1 MQKRSRKSSV
11 SMSTILPHRQHLRAR
26 SDLVDITGSIGPT
39 LVGKQIVLG
48 VTGSLAAYKAVALL
62 RALLREGATVHVV
75 MTHSAMKFVTP
86 LTFEVLSGHPVSTDV
101 FEAHQEM
108 KHLSWPEQADAI
120 VIAPATANCHAKS
133 ALGLGDDLLSTM
145 LLTAQCPLIMEPAM
159 DGGMWTHPSVR
170 GHVETLRARGT
181 IVVDPEE
188 GPLASGRIGQGRLA
202 EEGTILQAIQKAL
215 APRRDWEEHRLLVSA
230 GPTQEP
236 IDPVRFISNRSS
248 GKMGYAIAE
257 AAQARGAQV
266 VLVTGP
272 TGIPIPKGVE
282 VLPVTTAEEMMKA
295 LSTRLAWSTAVIM
308 AAAVA
313 DFRPK
318 HSVSKKI
325 SKQGQTEQTLNLER
339 TTDILASLSAQRTT
353 QLIVGFAAETHNL
366 IAHAKDKLTAKG
378 LDLIVANDVTTEG
391 AGFGSDQNA
400 ATLIDRLGGIIELP
414 LMQKRALADA
424 ILNQA
429 QVLLR
434 ARQSNHIP
442 TPVVRGH

>member
-1 MQKRSRKSSV
+1 MK
-11 SMSTILPHRQHLRAR
+11 I
-26 SDLVDITGSIGPT
+26 SDPSEPT

-48 VTGSLAAYKAVALL
+48 VTGSIAAYKAVALL
-62 RALLREGATVHVV
+62 RTLLREGAMVHVV
-75 MTHSAMKFVTP
+75 MTQSATKFVTP

-108 KHLSWPEQADAI
+108 KHLSLPAQADVI
-120 VIAPATANCHAKS
+120 VIAPATANCLAKA

-145 LLTAQCPLIMEPAM
+145 LLSAECPLIVAPAM

-170 GHVETLRARGT
+170 EHVRTLCARGT
-181 IVVDPEE
+181 IVVNPEV
-188 GPLASGRIGQGRLA
+188 GPLASGQVGQGRLA
-202 EEGTILQAIQKAL
+202 EEGAILEAIQAAL
-215 APRRDWEEHRLLVSA
+215 VPQRDWQGQRMLVSA

-272 TGIPIPKGVE
+272 TALPAPRGVE
-282 VLPVTTAEEMMKA
+282 IVSVATAEEMLKA
-295 LSTRLAWSTAVIM
+295 LSARLAWSTTVIM

-313 DFRPK
+313 DFRPT
-318 HSVSKKI
+318 HPASQKI
-325 SKQGQTEQTLNLER
+325 KKQGRTAQTLDLER

-353 QLIVGFAAETHNL
+353 QLMVGFAAETNDL
-366 IAHAKDKLTAKG
+366 IAHAKDKLKAKG
-378 LDLIVANDVTTEG
+378 LDLIVANDVTMEG

-400 ATLIDRLGGIIELP
+400 AVLIDRQGGMTELS
-414 LMQKRALADA
+414 LMSKRALADA
-424 ILNQA
+424 ILNRA
-429 QVLLR
+429 HALLR
-434 ARQSNHIP
+434 TRQSNQAP
-442 TPVVRGH
+442 KPANMGRG